1 MTPVT
6 YTTQATNAISA
17 LVTDI
22 GTVLFGALP
31 AVLGLVA
38 ALIGVFFV
46 YRLIKR
52 SIGAPK

>member
-1 MTPVT
+1 MTPTT
-6 YTTQATNAISA
+6 YTTQATNAIST
-17 LVTDI
+17 LVADI